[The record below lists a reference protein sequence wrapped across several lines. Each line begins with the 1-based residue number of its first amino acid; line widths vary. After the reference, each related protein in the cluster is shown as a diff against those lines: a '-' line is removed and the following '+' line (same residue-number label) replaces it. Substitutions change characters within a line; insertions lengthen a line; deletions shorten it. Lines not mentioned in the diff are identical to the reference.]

1 MNKYISRLLYFSA
14 LTALISIVDTA
25 NAALPPGYQSAREF
39 RALLDSPTLTEDLG
53 SAEALKSITRD
64 DKGFIVKTTKYTI
77 RVDVIYDPMDH
88 PGPAKFH
95 LSFHNREVT
104 Q

>member
-1 MNKYISRLLYFSA
+1 MKKLLYFSMIPVFC
-14 LTALISIVDTA
+14 LVA
-25 NAALPPGYQSAREF
+25 NSVFAALPPVYQSTREF
-39 RALLDSPTLTEDLG
+39 RALLDSTSLPEELG
-53 SAEALKSITRD
+53 SGEAIRSITRD
-64 DKGFIVKTTKYTI
+64 DKGFIVKTTKYTL

-95 LSFHNREVT
+95 LSFHNPEMS